1 MKNIAI
7 QAKRLT
13 EMTDRRDT
21 NIFDTFHA
29 LRTLDISLRKIHEHI
44 LETQKINLQLP
55 IVKGTR

>member
-21 NIFDTFHA
+21 NIFDAMHA
-29 LRTLDISLRKIHEHI
+29 LRILNISLRKIHDHI
-44 LETQKINLQLP
+44 VETKRLNIQTPL
-55 IVKGTR
+55 VKGR